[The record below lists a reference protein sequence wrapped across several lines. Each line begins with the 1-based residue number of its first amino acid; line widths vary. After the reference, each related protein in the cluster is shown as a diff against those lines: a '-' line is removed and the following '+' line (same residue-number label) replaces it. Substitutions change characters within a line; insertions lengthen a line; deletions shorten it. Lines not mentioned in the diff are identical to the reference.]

1 MGKILSPSQDVVDF
15 HTGNRLISPKAGR
28 IFRLSH
34 KCAWASVLI
43 SLTLSCAM
51 PAVASAAEQDEFA
64 DRLKAGGHILMIRHA
79 RAPGSGDPPNFKIGD
94 CATQRNLDDAGRDQ
108 ARSIGEWLRNNGV
121 TSARVYS
128 SQWCRCIETARL
140 LNLGPVQELAGL
152 NSYYERVQDREPN
165 LRALNDFIS
174 QQPIKG
180 ELIILVTHFVT
191 IADIAG
197 TGVSSGGAVL
207 LALHA
212 DAPYTVVGRLDFGW
226 ERQDCFSGTK

>member
-1 MGKILSPSQDVVDF
+1 MYVLVSVIFSLSFISAIL
-15 HTGNRLISPKAGR
+15 
-28 IFRLSH
+28 
-34 KCAWASVLI
+34 
-43 SLTLSCAM
+43 
-51 PAVASAAEQDEFA
+51 PAAALAADQSEVI

-79 RAPGSGDPPNFKIGD
+79 LAPGNGDPPNFEIGD
-94 CATQRNLDDAGRDQ
+94 CATQRNLDDTGRDQ

-140 LNLGPVQELAGL
+140 LNLGPVQELAAL

-165 LRALNDFIS
+165 LRTLNEFIS
-174 QQPIKG
+174 QQPTKG

-197 TGVSSGGAVL
+197 TGVSSGGGAL

-212 DAPYTVVGRLDFGW
+212 DAPYTVVGRLDFG
-226 ERQDCFSGTK
+226 K